1 MERLTGRGLVCGKA
15 DRGRQVC
22 GKADMEDECVER
34 LIGRGEGLACGKAD
48 RRDLCVERLTG
59 GRLVCGKA
67 DRGKTSVWKG

>member
-15 DRGRQVC
+15 DSGRQVC

-48 RRDLCVERLTG
+48 RRG
-59 GRLVCGKA
+59 LVCGKA